1 MSAASGKPRVHAL
14 VPAAGAGS
22 RFGAEVPKQY
32 LAVAGKA
39 VIEHAVGVL
48 ASHPAVEGVTVTL
61 APDDDYFVGL
71 ALGADPTIGVVAGG
85 ATRAESVLN
94 GLAYIRDQHDAEWV
108 LVHDAAR
115 PGLDH
120 AAIDRLLEAG
130 LSSPDGALLALPIR
144 DTLKRADADGCV
156 AATVDREDL
165 WAAQTPQ
172 LFPVQGLLDA
182 LQAQLDAGETPT
194 DEAQAMERAGARPR
208 LVMGS
213 GMNLKVTWP
222 EDLLAV
228 RAWLGAGA
236 DADGESAGNGSDT

>member
-1 MSAASGKPRVHAL
+1 MAAPEESPLNADGTTPRIHAL

-32 LAVAGKA
+32 LDVGGRA

-48 ASHPAVEGVTVTL
+48 ASHPAVAGVTVTL
-61 APDDDYFVGL
+61 APDDDRFGEL

-85 ATRAESVLN
+85 DTRAASVLN
-94 GLAYIRDQHDAEWV
+94 GLAYIREQHDAEWV

-115 PGLDH
+115 PCLDH

-130 LSSPDGALLALPIR
+130 LASPDGALLAMPVR
-144 DTLKRADADGCV
+144 DTLKRADADDRV
-156 AATVDREDL
+156 EATVDRDTL

-172 LFPVQGLLDA
+172 LFPVQALLDA
-182 LQAQLDAGETPT
+182 LRAQVEAGETPT
-194 DEAQAMERAGARPR
+194 DEAQAMERAGARPK

-222 EDLLAV
+222 EDLVVV
-228 RAWLGAGA
+228 RAWL
-236 DADGESAGNGSDT
+236 DEGSG